1 MKFLKRIKV
10 EKHKPMQTKKEM
22 KPRTAR
28 VLVWSVLIFLVALV
42 PFSYLKSQQALTK
55 AKEVRKDT
63 VTMIEKAK
71 GQLEGQSVSGSPL
84 YQRWLDPFI
93 NEYLTIPKD
102 DKAFKER
109 QEALTKM
116 MSVDLSDL
124 TRTNTTQKVIDK
136 ELYDLKNEQDFLVA
150 VYRVTVEVTNPVEK
164 EREVNKDKKKVK
176 EKYLDDV
183 TTEKSMLVNIPFKE
197 YGGQF
202 KVVGFP
208 YYTDEKELTKG
219 KVDPLEEEKNLDS
232 VKLAESEKVE
242 KFVGEF
248 LDKYCEGNTK
258 DMKYLMEKPEAL
270 KGYEVSDFKTDV
282 KAKDGVYIVY
292 VTVYLK
298 DQESKEVHKEQMSLR
313 ISKKENT
320 YFVEKMTH
328 YLGGIAND

>member
-55 AKEVRKDT
+55 AKIIRTDT

-102 DKAFKER
+102 DKAFKKR

-164 EREVNKDKKKVK
+164 EREVIKDKKKVK
-176 EKYLDDV
+176 EKYLDDI

-219 KVDPLEEEKNLDS
+219 KVDSLEEEKNLDS

-328 YLGGIAND
+328 YLGGMTND